1 MKATGVIRRI
11 DDLGRIVIPKEIRKN
26 LRLRVGE
33 SLEIFIDKDDNI
45 VLKKFSVVSKISDF
59 AQQLVDSM
67 NIFTKYNII
76 IMDMNEFIACSGS
89 LKKQV
94 LNKSISDD
102 LRLLIEKREKILQNH
117 IKDLNILDN
126 KTIKC
131 SYADSTIIVDGEA
144 IGLIMILSEDD
155 KLTEFEMRLVEIVS
169 SFLTKYLEE

>member
-1 MKATGVIRRI
+1 MKATGIIRRI

-33 SLEIFIDKDDNI
+33 NLEIFIDKDDNI
-45 VLKKFSVVSKISDF
+45 VLKKFSVVSRISDF

-67 NIFTKYNII
+67 NIFKKYNII

-89 LKKQV
+89 LKKQI

-102 LRLLIEKREKILQNH
+102 LRLMIEKREKILQNH
-117 IKDLNILDN
+117 MKDLKILDD

-144 IGLIMILSEDD
+144 IGMIMILLEDD
-155 KLTEFEMRLVEIVS
+155 KLTEIDVKLVEIVS

>member
-1 MKATGVIRRI
+1 MKATGIIRRI

-33 SLEIFIDKDDNI
+33 NLEIFIDKDDNI
-45 VLKKFSVVSKISDF
+45 VLKKFSVVSRISDF

-67 NIFTKYNII
+67 NIFKKYNII

-89 LKKQV
+89 LKKQI
-94 LNKSISDD
+94 LNKPISDD
-102 LRLLIEKREKILQNH
+102 LRLMIEKREKILQNH
-117 IKDLNILDN
+117 IKDLKILDD
-126 KTIKC
+126 KIIKC

-144 IGLIMILSEDD
+144 IGMIMILSEDD
-155 KLTEFEMRLVEIVS
+155 KLTEIDVKLVEIVS